1 MQNASERYVQL
12 RGGLVVPVAPIA
24 LLLDLES
31 RGLTLS
37 RDGDDLLISPPGRL
51 TDDDRAA
58 LRRWKCHV
66 LALMDY
72 QVPERVQ

>member
-1 MQNASERYVQL
+1 MQNASERFVCL
-12 RGGLVVPVAPIA
+12 RGGLCVPVTPIE

-51 TDDDRAA
+51 TDDDRTA
-58 LRRWKCHV
+58 LRRWKPHL
-66 LALMDY
+66 LALVDY
-72 QVPERVQ
+72 EPEAVQ